1 MTGQDLYSEM
11 SQLRKKLNKAQE
23 AFLKNG
29 KDYAQAEHDY
39 EVAFAKE
46 LLIQKD
52 NGVAVTILDKV
63 VKGTPHIAKLKLEL
77 NIAETMYKAADKA
90 IDSYK
95 LQMRIINDQ
104 ISREHGR
111 AD

>member
-1 MTGQDLYSEM
+1 MTGQDLFIEIDR
-11 SQLRKKLNKAQE
+11 LFKKLNVAQNK
-23 AFLKNG
+23 FLENG
-29 KDYAQAEHDY
+29 KAYAQAEHDY

-63 VKGTPHIAKLKLEL
+63 VKGTPHIAKLKLDL
-77 NIAETMYKAADKA
+77 NIAETLYKAADKA

-95 LQMRIINDQ
+95 LQMRMINDQ
-104 ISREHGR
+104 ITREHGR
-111 AD
+111 SD